1 MGRRHR
7 PGGLLDIRQASNLW
21 FEWVARL
28 MGAGDRGGPAWTSF
42 LVARVV
48 LAGLLA
54 WWAGRRNQPAF
65 LPLALY
71 LALPIPWLEGLTM
84 LAAVPRLLR
93 RTT

>member
-1 MGRRHR
+1 
-7 PGGLLDIRQASNLW
+7 
-21 FEWVARL
+21 
-28 MGAGDRGGPAWTSF
+28 MGAGDRGGPAWTAF

-54 WWAGRRNQPAF
+54 WLAGRRNRPAF
-65 LPLALY
+65 LPIALY

-93 RTT
+93 RTA